1 MTCPACTAYA
11 KNQNSGDY
19 RASCL
24 DCSIRS
30 IAQGPAFFE
39 AQRTGMIS
47 KGYRAALER
56 AFAGDWRMGHKVVK
70 DLADKLKGE
79 KIE

>member
-11 KNQNSGDY
+11 KNPNSGSY

-30 IAQGPAFFE
+30 IAQGPAFHE
-39 AQRTGMIS
+39 AQQTGTIS

-56 AFAGDWRMGHKVVK
+56 AFAGDWRRGHQVVK
-70 DLADKLKGE
+70 DWAA
-79 KIE
+79 KINPTNGA